1 MKDFSSPTR
10 PKRFDKVRGVRPIL
24 APRQTRERRS
34 LMLEILARALLWI
47 TAGAFGL
54 AGLVL
59 IGYVVLS
66 WLGVGENEN

>member
-1 MKDFSSPTR
+1 
-10 PKRFDKVRGVRPIL
+10 
-24 APRQTRERRS
+24 
-34 LMLEILARALLWI
+34 MLEMITRAFLWL

-59 IGYVVLS
+59 IGWVVLS

>member
-1 MKDFSSPTR
+1 LPIDFDQG
-10 PKRFDKVRGVRPIL
+10 K
-24 APRQTRERRS
+24 RERRS

>member
-1 MKDFSSPTR
+1 
-10 PKRFDKVRGVRPIL
+10 
-24 APRQTRERRS
+24 
-34 LMLEILARALLWI
+34 MLEIIARVFLWL